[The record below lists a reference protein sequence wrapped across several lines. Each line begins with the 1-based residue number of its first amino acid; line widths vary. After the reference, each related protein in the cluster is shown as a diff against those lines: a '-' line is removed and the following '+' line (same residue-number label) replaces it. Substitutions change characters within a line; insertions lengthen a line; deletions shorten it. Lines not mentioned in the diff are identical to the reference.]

1 MSSISFIPYFLH
13 FIVLNQLELNFLS
26 VDTYSGTIIL
36 RERDVLKIKTLTIVV
51 THLRRIYQ
59 RSFLFQRTRLDYI
72 CTREKT
78 LSDKLFATSIEHTTT
93 Y

>member
-13 FIVLNQLELNFLS
+13 LIVLNQLESNFTS
-26 VDTYSGTIIL
+26 ADTYPGTINL
-36 RERDVLKIKTLTIVV
+36 RERNLLKIKTLTIVV

-59 RSFLFQRTRLDYI
+59 RSFLFQRTRLDYS
-72 CTREKT
+72 CTRERT
-78 LSDKLFATSIEHTTT
+78 LSGKLFVASIEHATT